1 MKNLASMFVILA
13 AVAFV
18 SGCLTRAT
26 AYTKTTHK
34 DGSVTESVVSVFGT
48 GDKASEIAAEGLFA
62 DGTADDLGAGVKNA
76 KASQQSTGIDGTLT
90 GLGTLMQGMATFMAS
105 AQGVKTA
112 TSATAAATS
121 VSPQAPATPS
131 TQSATAN
138 CTDGNCTTPAAANC
152 ADGKCSTP

>member
-1 MKNLASMFVILA
+1 MKKLATMFMILA

-62 DGTADDLGAGVKNA
+62 DGTAEDLGAGVKNA

-112 TSATAAATS
+112 TSAATS
-121 VSPQAPATPS
+121 VSPQATAAPS
-131 TQSATAN
+131 TQSAPAN
-138 CTDGNCTTPAAANC
+138 CTGGNCATPATA
-152 ADGKCSTP
+152 K

>member
-1 MKNLASMFVILA
+1 MFVILA

-18 SGCLTRAT
+18 AGCLTRAT

-62 DGTADDLGAGVKNA
+62 DGTAEDLVAGVKNA

-112 TSATAAATS
+112 TAA
-121 VSPQAPATPS
+121 PS

>member
-1 MKNLASMFVILA
+1 MKRIMTMMMILA

-62 DGTADDLGAGVKNA
+62 DGTAEDLGAGVKNA
-76 KASQQSTGIDGTLT
+76 KAIQQSTGIDGTLT

-105 AQGVKTA
+105 AQGMKTAGAA
-112 TSATAAATS
+112 TSAATS
-121 VSPQAPATPS
+121 ASPPA
-131 TQSATAN
+131 SASSSSQTASASAN
-138 CTDGNCTTPAAANC
+138 CV
-152 ADGKCSTP
+152 DGKCSTP